1 METKEETKYYT
12 RTNGEKVDITTLET
26 THLKNA
32 MAKKMEGLFSSENKS
47 DFSDKLKEVN
57 DLKDEYYKRIN
68 KFYDTLG
75 DE

>member
-1 METKEETKYYT
+1 MENKKYYV
-12 RTNGEKVDITTLET
+12 RENGEKIELSTMNT

-32 MAKKMEGLFSSENKS
+32 MAKKMEGLFSSVNKT
-47 DFSDKLKEVN
+47 DFSEKLKEVN

>member
-1 METKEETKYYT
+1 MENKKYYV
-12 RTNGEKVDITTLET
+12 RENGEKIELSTMNT

-32 MAKKMEGLFSSENKS
+32 MAKKMEGLFSSVNKT
-47 DFSDKLKEVN
+47 DFSEKLKEVN
-57 DLKDEYYKRIN
+57 DLKDEYYKRVN